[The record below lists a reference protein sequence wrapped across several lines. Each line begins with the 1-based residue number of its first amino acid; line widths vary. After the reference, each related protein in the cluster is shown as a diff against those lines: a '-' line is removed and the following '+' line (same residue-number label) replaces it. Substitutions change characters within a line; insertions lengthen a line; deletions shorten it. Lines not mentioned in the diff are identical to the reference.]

1 MPYETIAAAF
11 DTPKHAQ
18 AAIDALK
25 TAGFRDISLLDK
37 VRLDEARLASG
48 AKGLAETGMWHRLFG
63 GNIAEHE
70 ATVFGK
76 TVKDGGAVITVRVP
90 DTEVAHATGILNMH
104 RPFDVHDRAITTGV
118 APATRVETVAKGAAA
133 VPLAAE
139 QRVAT
144 SPKMLNGQKEI
155 LRLAEEQLEVGKR
168 MVETGRTRIRRFT
181 TERDVATDVSL
192 HEEHAEVLRRVIKEP
207 ASLNDVDWAD
217 GVIEV
222 IESAEQPVTSK
233 SMRFV
238 EEVTLKKVGADHV
251 ETVHDRVR
259 RQQVE
264 VVQVDKAGKP
274 IARPSA

>member
-18 AAIDALK
+18 AAVDALK
-25 TAGFRDISLLDK
+25 SAGFRDISLFDK
-37 VRLDEARLASG
+37 ARLDEARLASG
-48 AKGLAETGMWHRLFG
+48 AKGLPEAGMWHRIFG
-63 GNIAEHE
+63 GAIAEHE
-70 ATVFGK
+70 ATVFSQ
-76 TVKDGGAVITVRVP
+76 TLRNGGAVLTVRVP
-90 DTEVAHATGILNMH
+90 DNEVAHATGILNMH

-118 APATRVETVAKGAAA
+118 APAARVEAVKEATA
-133 VPLAAE
+133 VPLAAA
-139 QRVAT
+139 QRT
-144 SPKMLNGQKEI
+144 SPKMLDGQKEV
-155 LRLAEEQLEVGKR
+155 LRLAEEHLEVGKQ

-181 TERDVATDVSL
+181 TERDVAADVNL

-207 ASLNDVDWAD
+207 AAFNDVDWTD

-222 IESAEQPVTSK
+222 VERAEQPVTSK
-233 SMRFV
+233 SARFV
-238 EEVTLKKVGADHV
+238 EEVTLRKVGADHV

-264 VVQVDKAGKP
+264 VVQVDQAGRP